1 MLLLIIMVCVTIAGC
16 AQGGTDPT
24 GPGGKTETPTSPPKQ
39 TTTGTAAATEL
50 LDMDWAEI
58 EAQAKKEGSVT
69 YWCWGNEDFYT
80 QLGQAFESKYGIKFN
95 LVVSEQA
102 AGIQKV
108 LTEKDGAVG
117 SFDVIKIGGQTVKP
131 TMDAGVFYGP
141 ILSKIEDG
149 DKLDPKLSERQ
160 EGVETKGYLVP
171 SHRNQTGLLYNPR
184 KLTNPPQTWAELEA
198 WIDANP
204 KKFGFCMPDKGGSG
218 QAFVLTLINQ
228 VAGGLDKYYGDSEVD
243 EAKIENWQLVW
254 QWIKDRMDDRITL
267 TTSNND
273 SISRLNQGELDLI
286 VAWDDNSFNAISK
299 GELFKDAVLYIPKFG
314 MPGGGDTSGLLKNA
328 PHKAAGLLLINF
340 MSSDE
345 GQMLFRDVMMACPA
359 RTDIPA
365 TATLLK
371 EEDKQYSIPWIPA
384 EYKKQFIE
392 DFTKYVMMSGN

>member
-1 MLLLIIMVCVTIAGC
+1 
-16 AQGGTDPT
+16 
-24 GPGGKTETPTSPPKQ
+24 
-39 TTTGTAAATEL
+39 
-50 LDMDWAEI
+50 
-58 EAQAKKEGSVT
+58 
-69 YWCWGNEDFYT
+69 
-80 QLGQAFESKYGIKFN
+80 
-95 LVVSEQA
+95 
-102 AGIQKV
+102 
-108 LTEKDGAVG
+108 
-117 SFDVIKIGGQTVKP
+117 
-131 TMDAGVFYGP
+131 
-141 ILSKIEDG
+141 
-149 DKLDPKLSERQ
+149 
-160 EGVETKGYLVP
+160 
-171 SHRNQTGLLYNPR
+171 
-184 KLTNPPQTWAELEA
+184 
-198 WIDANP
+198 
-204 KKFGFCMPDKGGSG
+204 MPDKGGSG
-218 QAFVLTLINQ
+218 QAFVLTLINR